1 MYEPLVTI
9 GIPFYNAEKHLLYSI
24 KSIFAQTFQEWELI
38 LVDDGSTD
46 GSLKIAKSISDP
58 RVRVISDGKNKKL
71 PARLNQIIDL
81 ARGQYIARMDA
92 DDMCSPE
99 RLEKQLSLLK
109 DNPAIDVVGT
119 GFVCLDIDDNPVAMS
134 PIYVM
139 HEEIC
144 SIPYRFFRICHAA
157 ILARKSWYERNR
169 YDESAWLV
177 EDFKLWLDS
186 YEKSRFQN
194 VPELLYYYRNETSF
208 SQKKLFIARLNFIKV
223 LFEHYIR
230 KNPVGAICY
239 SGLQILKMIAGPI
252 ICLLKSEKGL
262 IRQRYVNISDR
273 EKDICKDI
281 LNYIKNTEVPTKSL
295 NKD

>member
-1 MYEPLVTI
+1 VPDPLITI
-9 GIPFYNAEKHLLYSI
+9 GIPFYNAEKYLLNSI

-119 GFVCLDIDDNPVAMS
+119 GFVCLDIDDI
-134 PIYVM
+134 PIGKRPTYVM

-144 SIPYRFFRICHAA
+144 STPHRVFGILHPS

-169 YDESAWLV
+169 YDESALLV
-177 EDFKLWLDS
+177 EDFKLWLES

-194 VPELLYYYRNETSF
+194 VPDLLFYYRNVTSF
-208 SQKKLFIARLNFIKV
+208 SQKKLLIARLNLIKV

-230 KNPVGAICY
+230 KNPVSAICY

-252 ICLLKSEKGL
+252 ICLLKSERGL
-262 IRQRYVNISDR
+262 IQKRYVNISDR
-273 EKDICKDI
+273 EKDICTDI
-281 LNYIKNTEVPTKSL
+281 LNYIKSTKVPMKSL